1 MGGVIIEGVRR
12 RCEVMDVYMLRRVM
26 KAVDKI
32 DKKVTLGYLELLIKI
47 SNFIIQVNYD
57 GHHKC

>member
-1 MGGVIIEGVRR
+1 MG
-12 RCEVMDVYMLRRVM
+12 VYMLRRGM

-32 DKKVTLGYLELLIKI
+32 DKKVTLGYLELLTEIQ
-47 SNFIIQVNYD
+47 NFLIQARHG

>member
-1 MGGVIIEGVRR
+1 MR
-12 RCEVMDVYMLRRVM
+12 VYMLRRVM

-32 DKKVTLGYLELLIKI
+32 DKKVTLGYLELLTEIQ
-47 SNFIIQVNYD
+47 NFLIRVNDD

>member
-1 MGGVIIEGVRR
+1 
-12 RCEVMDVYMLRRVM
+12 MDVYMLRRVM

-47 SNFIIQVNYD
+47 SDFVIQVNYD